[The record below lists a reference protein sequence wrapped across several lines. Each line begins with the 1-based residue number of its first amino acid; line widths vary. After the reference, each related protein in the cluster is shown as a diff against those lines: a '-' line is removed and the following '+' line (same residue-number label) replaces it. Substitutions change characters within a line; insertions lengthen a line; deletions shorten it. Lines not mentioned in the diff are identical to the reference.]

1 MPRGNA
7 APRARDPFN
16 DEGDLGTKNYNRKEV
31 LLKTENQAI
40 NALKS
45 AI

>member
-1 MPRGNA
+1 MTSRDA
-7 APRARDPFN
+7 APPARDPFN

-31 LLKTENQAI
+31 LWKTENLPIKAV
-40 NALKS
+40 KS